1 MDILTL
7 SGVGLAGLVGILPE
21 LAVDAVHTHVEDS
34 EQVGIDCTA
43 EEKSTGRD
51 RVAVLLD
58 RVAVLLDRAVV
69 LLDRAAVLLW

>member
-34 EQVGIDCTA
+34 EQVGIDCT
-43 EEKSTGRD
+43 GRD

-58 RVAVLLDRAVV
+58 RVVV